1 MSKKSN
7 NESSTAEKSDSLK
20 IVFADTNVSMK
31 TGRLVKDPEPYQDGK
46 FIRFTIAGNKKYQY
60 ADGTEKTFTNYFNA
74 IVARTYTEA
83 YEAAKELRKGDWV
96 FMRGEDN
103 SFSFKT
109 SDGEK
114 QNGNT
119 IFIYQL
125 ALKGRPGE
133 PVTDISDD
141 PDLTVH

>member
-7 NESSTAEKSDSLK
+7 NTSTTAEKADSLK
-20 IVFADTNVSMK
+20 VVFADTNVSMK

-46 FIRFTIAGNKKYQY
+46 FIKFTIAGNKKYEY
-60 ADGTEKTFTNYFNA
+60 PDGTEKTFTNYFNA
-74 IVARTYTEA
+74 IVARTYSDA
-83 YEAAKELRKGDWV
+83 YGIAKDLKKGDWV
-96 FMRGEDN
+96 YLRGEDN

-109 SDGEK
+109 DDGEK
-114 QNGNT
+114 QNSNT

-133 PVTDISDD
+133 PVADTSDD